1 MSGARSFPAAPHGPQ
16 GLCGPRPPLGS
27 APARCA
33 ACRSHSD
40 CPRPGGRSSFGGQVM
55 FTATA
60 VPVLV
65 AQDAYQK
72 AFVARL
78 PRIEARVR
86 AAFRHLRCPYDRDD
100 AVAEVVARAWERFR
114 LVAHPDAIA
123 ADR

>member
-1 MSGARSFPAAPHGPQ
+1 MGQHRQAL
-16 GLCGPRPPLGS
+16 GLVCGVADLVLRN
-27 APARCA
+27 ACVMTCDPARPGLGLIERGA
-33 ACRSHSD
+33 LIAQAGEIAWVGSDTD

-100 AVAEVVARAWERFR
+100 A
-114 LVAHPDAIA
+114 D
-123 ADR
+123 